1 MITVR
6 LRFAQAFTTE
16 GVKVQITREWID
28 QISDEQGLTKGQQ
41 NLLGIWCK
49 EYPYVGKLIPDQ
61 VACFL
66 EHCRGYREIPQS
78 VKDFKGWV

>member
-1 MITVR
+1 LITVR

-49 EYPYVGKLIPDQ
+49 EHPYVGKLIPDQ
-61 VACFL
+61 VARFL